1 MGGASRTSTVVLG
14 LVLLLGLAQAKS
26 LPKFSDIFGRE
37 PAGSIGLTIEFESE
51 QKATAFENAG
61 PVFTTATNAL
71 LTLITKKIPGDLV
84 SVKLHTTG
92 GSEPDGTN
100 VNLFISIELPGLV
113 SNLEATKI
121 IQDNMQ
127 DQLTE
132 LAASIP
138 SAAKTTLGIVN
149 ITGLEI
155 GAEVPSYSFTFSA
168 TLGLQ
173 EAVEDLNFDEDKLRK
188 MTQGL
193 SQLLALVGGHI
204 DLLRPASK
212 AVVVDGTNVT
222 INGLF
227 TLEGFSNLP
236 PAAVDAIKKFANEHA
251 NDAIQTIVE
260 EFGDSFRGVEVLDV
274 KLGFGETPE
283 IEEAATSE
291 NIVVTIEL
299 DNAEMATA
307 LKDQQANINLLMI
320 LLEQVVAPPGTIIAL
335 ADTDPLS
342 VDGNKVMVKLKSRIL
357 GAATSAEADELI
369 KDFIKK
375 IDTELIPAYIEQL
388 NEFVGKGSNLGFST
402 MSIKLSDAVA
412 EEIAT
417 EENED
422 ANTQD
427 SEVVFTLTPEVE
439 IDDDVINKWNAKDGS
454 GNATLDNFVSDFE
467 TKLTQEVKDGCLT
480 DNVAGNCNSAEVKVI
495 GLKPV
500 SSRRQLLATKVSKK
514 MRLFIFCHLLAV
526 GCAI

>member
-1 MGGASRTSTVVLG
+1 MSLFCCMVWISNWQQIKKELWPFTFTRT
-14 LVLLLGLAQAKS
+14 
-26 LPKFSDIFGRE
+26 
-37 PAGSIGLTIEFESE
+37 
-51 QKATAFENAG
+51 ENAG

-173 EAVEDLNFDEDKLRK
+173 EAVEDLNCEYKQASPR
-188 MTQGL
+188 
-193 SQLLALVGGHI
+193 QLH
-204 DLLRPASK
+204 DSK
-212 AVVVDGTNVT
+212 SLKGRQSANEVDGTNVT

-307 LKDQQANINLLMI
+307 LKDQL
-320 LLEQVVAPPGTIIAL
+320 
-335 ADTDPLS
+335 
-342 VDGNKVMVKLKSRIL
+342 MVKLKSRIL

-375 IDTELIPAYIEQL
+375 IDTEL
-388 NEFVGKGSNLGFST
+388 
-402 MSIKLSDAVA
+402 
-412 EEIAT
+412 
-417 EENED
+417 
-422 ANTQD
+422 
-427 SEVVFTLTPEVE
+427 
-439 IDDDVINKWNAKDGS
+439 
-454 GNATLDNFVSDFE
+454 
-467 TKLTQEVKDGCLT
+467 
-480 DNVAGNCNSAEVKVI
+480 
-495 GLKPV
+495 
-500 SSRRQLLATKVSKK
+500 
-514 MRLFIFCHLLAV
+514 
-526 GCAI
+526 